1 MFREMYKNP
10 NFIGA
15 ETTPPNNVTVVTE
28 DGIECYKSKHITFG
42 SEATI
47 DKQMKQLKGTDR
59 GKDKIKE
66 LPEIQ
71 LKLENKTH
79 KNLKRYFPRTTGT
92 IPISGKET

>member
-66 LPEIQ
+66 LF
-71 LKLENKTH
+71 LEPMVKQRGRFTVTV
-79 KNLKRYFPRTTGT
+79 YEF
-92 IPISGKET
+92 